1 MKILFP
7 TDFSEN
13 AQLACD
19 TAVDIVKK
27 AQGELVVMHSYDLPY
42 SDRSMTISLMEVM
55 RENAQKNMADF
66 AETLKDKGIKYTTK
80 VEMGNPIRLIKSLSA
95 ELDIDMVVMGTKGA
109 SGLEE
114 VLLGSN
120 AASCIQNT
128 DVPVLVIPPRH
139 KLENFGKVILATD
152 MAFEDPA
159 PLRDLKR
166 FLSLYPAT
174 LEVLYIQD
182 GSEISKDARQMLEQ
196 ELEGIEYHLS
206 ILHGK
211 NVEKEIIT
219 RAESSNAQL
228 ISAVHRHYGF
238 FEGLF
243 HSSVTAKL
251 AYHSSIPLLALQEP
265 RS

>member
-19 TAVDIVKK
+19 TALDIVKK
-27 AQGELVVMHSYDLPY
+27 SQGELIVLHSYDLPY

-55 RENAQKNMADF
+55 RENAQNNMAEF
-66 AETLKDKGIKYTTK
+66 AETLKDKGVKYSTK
-80 VEMGNPIRLIKSLSA
+80 VEMGNPIRLIKSMA
-95 ELDIDMVVMGTKGA
+95 DELNIDMVVMGTKGA

-128 DVPVLVIPPRH
+128 DVPVLVIPPKH
-139 KLENFGKVILATD
+139 QLSNFGKVILATD
-152 MAFEDPA
+152 MAFKDPT
-159 PLRDLKR
+159 PLRDLKQ
-166 FLSLYPAT
+166 FLSLYPAE

-182 GSEISKDARQMLEQ
+182 GGEISQEARQLLAH

-211 NVEKEIIT
+211 NIEKEILT
-219 RAESSNAQL
+219 RAESSNVQL
-228 ISAVHRHYGF
+228 VSAIHRHYSF